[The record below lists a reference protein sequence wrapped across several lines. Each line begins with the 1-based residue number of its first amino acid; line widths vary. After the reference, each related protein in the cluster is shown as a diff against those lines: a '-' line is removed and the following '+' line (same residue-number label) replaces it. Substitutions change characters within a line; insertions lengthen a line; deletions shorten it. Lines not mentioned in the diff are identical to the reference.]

1 MKYLRMEEIHHSKED
16 QEQFKMNN
24 EATVIITIPEMRFV
38 VNCNENEFKEAKEK
52 LIKNVQEFII
62 EIAQESKGL

>member
-1 MKYLRMEEIHHSKED
+1 MKYLKIEEIHHSKED
-16 QEQFKMNN
+16 QEQFKMDN